1 MPLVSSERTREAGT
15 LKRKSKISV
24 DEEWRR
30 VLTGEQRGHFCWN
43 PAVRRISRAIPSDPR
58 CKLCDTP
65 FGSPGNV
72 LRFLGFG
79 PSRINR
85 RICSGCIH
93 ALEKRPGGAEVE
105 ATFLFADVRG
115 STALAE
121 SVGAEEFRRLMARFY
136 AEAAAAVDVRN
147 GIVDKF
153 AGDELVALFIPG
165 FCGADHA
172 ADALEAA
179 RELLHRTGH
188 GEGEPWLPV
197 GAGVHLGTAYIGTV
211 GEDEALDFT
220 ALGDP
225 VNAAARL
232 AGVAAA
238 GEILVSSAAA
248 EAAGMEIAGLERR
261 SLELRGR
268 SEALEAVVLSV
279 AAQGAHMAPR

>member
-1 MPLVSSERTREAGT
+1 
-15 LKRKSKISV
+15 
-24 DEEWRR
+24 
-30 VLTGEQRGHFCWN
+30 
-43 PAVRRISRAIPSDPR
+43 VRRISRAIPSDPR

-65 FGSPGNV
+65 FGRPGNV

-85 RICSGCIH
+85 RICGGCIH

-121 SVGAEEFRRLMARFY
+121 TVGAEEFRRLMARFY

-165 FCGADHA
+165 FAGDDHA
-172 ADALEAA
+172 ADAVGAA
-179 RELLHRTGH
+179 RELLARTGH
-188 GEGEPWLPV
+188 EEGSPWLPL
-197 GAGVHLGTAYIGTV
+197 GAGVHVGTAYIGTV

-225 VNAAARL
+225 VNATARL
-232 AGVAAA
+232 SALAGT

-248 EAAGMEIAGLERR
+248 DAAGLDTDGLETRT
-261 SLELRGR
+261 LELRGR
-268 SEALEAVVLSV
+268 SEGLVAVVLDV

>member
-1 MPLVSSERTREAGT
+1 
-15 LKRKSKISV
+15 
-24 DEEWRR
+24 
-30 VLTGEQRGHFCWN
+30 
-43 PAVRRISRAIPSDPR
+43 VRRISRAIPSDPR

-65 FGSPGNV
+65 FGRPGNV

-85 RICSGCIH
+85 RICGGCIH

-121 SVGAEEFRRLMARFY
+121 TVGAEEFRRLLARFY

-165 FCGADHA
+165 FAGDDHA
-172 ADALEAA
+172 ADAVAAA
-179 RELLHRTGH
+179 RELLARTGH
-188 GEGEPWLPV
+188 EEGSPWLPV
-197 GAGVHLGTAYIGTV
+197 GAGVHVGTAYIGTV

-232 AGVAAA
+232 SALAGT

-248 EAAGMEIAGLERR
+248 EAAGLDTDGLETRA
-261 SLELRGR
+261 LELRGR
-268 SEALEAVVLSV
+268 SEGLDAVVLDV

>member
-1 MPLVSSERTREAGT
+1 M
-15 LKRKSKISV
+15 
-24 DEEWRR
+24 
-30 VLTGEQRGHFCWN
+30 
-43 PAVRRISRAIPSDPR
+43 RRISRAIPSDPR

-65 FGSPGNV
+65 FGRPGNV

-85 RICSGCIH
+85 RICGGCIH

-121 SVGAEEFRRLMARFY
+121 TVGAEEFRRLLARFY

-165 FCGADHA
+165 FAGDDHA
-172 ADALEAA
+172 ADAVAAA
-179 RELLHRTGH
+179 RELLARTGH
-188 GEGEPWLPV
+188 EEGSPWLPV
-197 GAGVHLGTAYIGTV
+197 GAGVHVGTAYIGTV

-232 AGVAAA
+232 AALAGT

-248 EAAGMEIAGLERR
+248 DAAGLDTDGLETRA
-261 SLELRGR
+261 LELRGR
-268 SEALEAVVLSV
+268 SEGLDAVVLDV

>member
-1 MPLVSSERTREAGT
+1 
-15 LKRKSKISV
+15 V

-43 PAVRRISRAIPSDPR
+43 PTVRRISRAIPSDPR

-65 FGSPGNV
+65 FGRPGNV

-79 PSRINR
+79 QSRINR
-85 RICSGCIH
+85 RICSACIH
-93 ALEKRPGGAEVE
+93 ELEKRPGGAEVE

-121 SVGAEEFRRLMARFY
+121 RVGAEDFRKLMARFY
-136 AEAAAAVDVRN
+136 AEAAAAVDARD

-165 FCGADHA
+165 FAGDDHA
-172 ADALEAA
+172 ADAVAAA
-179 RELLHRTGH
+179 RELLLRTGH
-188 GEGEPWLPV
+188 EGGSPWLPL
-197 GAGVHLGTAYIGTV
+197 GAGVHMGTAFIGTV
-211 GEDEALDFT
+211 GEEEALDFT

-232 AGVAAA
+232 AAQAGT
-238 GEILVSSAAA
+238 GEILVSAAAA
-248 EAAGMEIAGLERR
+248 EAAGVATGGLETRT
-261 SLELRGR
+261 LELRGR
-268 SEALEAVVLSV
+268 SETTEAIVLGVVP
-279 AAQGAHMAPR
+279 QGAHMAPR

>member
-1 MPLVSSERTREAGT
+1 
-15 LKRKSKISV
+15 V

-30 VLTGEQRGHFCWN
+30 VLTGERRGHFCWN
-43 PAVRRISRAIPSDPR
+43 PTVRRISRAIPSDPR

-65 FGSPGNV
+65 FGRPGNV
-72 LRFLGFG
+72 LRFLGLG

-93 ALEKRPGGAEVE
+93 ALQKRLGGAEVE

-115 STALAE
+115 STGLAE
-121 SVGAEEFRRLMARFY
+121 SVGADEFRGLMARFY

-165 FCGADHA
+165 FAGPDHA
-172 ADALEAA
+172 ADAVEAA
-179 RELLHRTGH
+179 RELLARTGH
-188 GEGEPWLPV
+188 EEDEPWLPV
-197 GAGVHLGTAYIGTV
+197 GAGVHVGSAYIGTV

-225 VNAAARL
+225 VNTAARL
-232 AGVAAA
+232 AGVASA
-238 GEILVSSAAA
+238 GEILISAAA
-248 EAAGMEIAGLERR
+248 AAAASLDTEGLETR
-261 SLELRGR
+261 SLDLRGR
-268 SEALEAVVLSV
+268 SEAVEAVVLSV
-279 AAQGAHMAPR
+279 TPHGAHRAPR

>member
-1 MPLVSSERTREAGT
+1 M
-15 LKRKSKISV
+15 
-24 DEEWRR
+24 
-30 VLTGEQRGHFCWN
+30 
-43 PAVRRISRAIPSDPR
+43 
-58 CKLCDTP
+58 
-65 FGSPGNV
+65 
-72 LRFLGFG
+72 GFG

-93 ALEKRPGGAEVE
+93 QLEKRPGGAEVE

-121 SVGAEEFRRLMARFY
+121 SVGAEEFRGLMARFY
-136 AEAAAAVDVRN
+136 AEAAAAVDTRN

-165 FCGADHA
+165 FAGADHA
-172 ADALEAA
+172 VDAVDAA
-179 RELLHRTGH
+179 RELLVRTGH
-188 GEGEPWLPV
+188 ESGAPWVPL
-197 GAGVHLGTAYIGTV
+197 GAGVHVGTAYIGTV
-211 GEDEALDFT
+211 GEEEALDFT

-225 VNAAARL
+225 VNTAARL

-238 GEILVSSAAA
+238 GEILVSRTAASAAN
-248 EAAGMEIAGLERR
+248 LETDDLETR

-268 SEALEAVVLSV
+268 SEALEAVVLRV

>member
-1 MPLVSSERTREAGT
+1 M
-15 LKRKSKISV
+15 

-30 VLTGEQRGHFCWN
+30 VLTGEKRGHFCWN
-43 PAVRRISRAIPSDPR
+43 PTVRRISRAIPSDPR

-65 FGSPGNV
+65 FGRPGNV

-93 ALEKRPGGAEVE
+93 ALKKRPGGAEVE

-136 AEAAAAVDVRN
+136 AEAAAVVDVRN

-153 AGDELVALFIPG
+153 AGDQLVALFIPG
-165 FCGADHA
+165 FVGVDHA
-172 ADALEAA
+172 AEAVAAA
-179 RELLHRTGH
+179 RDSSFAPATRTS
-188 GEGEPWLPV
+188 LPGLPL
-197 GAGVHLGTAYIGTV
+197 GAGVHVGSAFIGTV

-220 ALGDP
+220 G
-225 VNAAARL
+225 ARRP
-232 AGVAAA
+232 G
-238 GEILVSSAAA
+238 
-248 EAAGMEIAGLERR
+248 ERR
-261 SLELRGR
+261 GAPLRAGR
-268 SEALEAVVLSV
+268 N
-279 AAQGAHMAPR
+279 R

>member
-1 MPLVSSERTREAGT
+1 M
-15 LKRKSKISV
+15 
-24 DEEWRR
+24 
-30 VLTGEQRGHFCWN
+30 
-43 PAVRRISRAIPSDPR
+43 
-58 CKLCDTP
+58 
-65 FGSPGNV
+65 
-72 LRFLGFG
+72 RFIGFG

-136 AEAAAAVDVRN
+136 AEAAAVVDVRN

-153 AGDELVALFIPG
+153 AGDQLVALFIPG
-165 FCGADHA
+165 FVGPDHA
-172 ADALEAA
+172 AEAVAAA
-179 RELLHRTGH
+179 RELLVRTGH
-188 GEGEPWLPV
+188 EDEPPWLPV
-197 GAGVHLGTAYIGTV
+197 GAGVHLGAAYIGTV

-232 AGVAAA
+232 SALAGT
-238 GEILVSSAAA
+238 GEILVSRAAA
-248 EAAGMEIAGLERR
+248 DAAGLDTDGLETRT
-261 SLELRGR
+261 LELRGR
-268 SEALEAVVLSV
+268 SEGLDAVVLDV
-279 AAQGAHMAPR
+279 ATQGAHMAPR

>member
-1 MPLVSSERTREAGT
+1 M
-15 LKRKSKISV
+15 
-24 DEEWRR
+24 DEKWRR
-30 VLTGEQRGHFCWN
+30 VLMGERRGHFCWN

-65 FGSPGNV
+65 FGRPGNI
-72 LRFLGFG
+72 LRYLGFG

-93 ALEKRPGGAEVE
+93 ALQKRPGGAEVE
-105 ATFLFADVRG
+105 ATLLFADVRG

-121 SVGAEEFRRLMARFY
+121 SVGADEFRRLMAHFY

-165 FCGADHA
+165 FAGPDHA
-172 ADALEAA
+172 ADAVDAA
-179 RELLHRTGH
+179 RELLARTGH
-188 GEGEPWLPV
+188 DEDAPPWLPV
-197 GAGVHLGTAYIGTV
+197 GAGVHVGKAYIGTV

-225 VNAAARL
+225 VNTAARL
-232 AGVAAA
+232 ASLASA
-238 GEILVSSAAA
+238 GEILVSTTAAT
-248 EAAGMEIAGLERR
+248 AAGLDTEGLETR
-261 SLELRGR
+261 SLDLRGR
-268 SEALEAVVLSV
+268 SEALEAVVLDV
-279 AAQGAHMAPR
+279 TAHGAHMAPR

>member
-1 MPLVSSERTREAGT
+1 
-15 LKRKSKISV
+15 
-24 DEEWRR
+24 
-30 VLTGEQRGHFCWN
+30 
-43 PAVRRISRAIPSDPR
+43 VRRISRAIPSDPR

-65 FGSPGNV
+65 FGRPGNV

-85 RICSGCIH
+85 RICGGCIH

-121 SVGAEEFRRLMARFY
+121 TVGAEEFRRLLARFY

-165 FCGADHA
+165 FAGDDHA
-172 ADALEAA
+172 ADAVAAA
-179 RELLHRTGH
+179 RELLARTGH
-188 GEGEPWLPV
+188 EEGSPWLPV
-197 GAGVHLGTAYIGTV
+197 GAGVHVGTAYIGTV

-232 AGVAAA
+232 AALAGT

-248 EAAGMEIAGLERR
+248 DAAGLDTDGLETRA
-261 SLELRGR
+261 LELRGR
-268 SEALEAVVLSV
+268 SEGLDAVVLDV

>member
-1 MPLVSSERTREAGT
+1 
-15 LKRKSKISV
+15 
-24 DEEWRR
+24 
-30 VLTGEQRGHFCWN
+30 
-43 PAVRRISRAIPSDPR
+43 VRRISRAIPSDPR

-85 RICSGCIH
+85 RICGGCIH

-121 SVGAEEFRRLMARFY
+121 TAGAEEFRRLMARFY

-165 FCGADHA
+165 FAGDDHA
-172 ADALEAA
+172 ADAVAAA
-179 RELLHRTGH
+179 RELLARTGH
-188 GEGEPWLPV
+188 DEASPWLPL
-197 GAGVHLGTAYIGTV
+197 GAGVHIGTAYIGTV

-232 AGVAAA
+232 SGFAGM

-248 EAAGMEIAGLERR
+248 DAAGLDTDGLETRT
-261 SLELRGR
+261 LELRGR
-268 SEALEAVVLSV
+268 SEGLVAVVLDV

>member
-1 MPLVSSERTREAGT
+1 M
-15 LKRKSKISV
+15 
-24 DEEWRR
+24 
-30 VLTGEQRGHFCWN
+30 
-43 PAVRRISRAIPSDPR
+43 RRISRAIPSGPR

-65 FGSPGNV
+65 FGRPGNV

-93 ALEKRPGGAEVE
+93 ELEKRPGGAEVE

-121 SVGAEEFRRLMARFY
+121 RLGAEEFRGLMARFY
-136 AEAAAAVDVRN
+136 AEAAASVDSRN

-165 FCGADHA
+165 FAGEDHA
-172 ADALEAA
+172 ADAVAA
-179 RELLHRTGH
+179 ALGLLQRTGNDS
-188 GEGEPWLPV
+188 EDAWLPV
-197 GAGVHLGTAYIGTV
+197 GAGVHLGKAYIGTV
-211 GEDEALDFT
+211 GEEEALDFT

-225 VNAAARL
+225 VNTAARL
-232 AGVAAA
+232 AAVASA
-238 GEILVSSAAA
+238 GEILVSEVAAA
-248 EAAGMEIAGLERR
+248 AAGLDTAGLETR
-261 SLELRGR
+261 SLDLRGR
-268 SEALEAVVLSV
+268 SEPLEAFVVGV

>member
-1 MPLVSSERTREAGT
+1 
-15 LKRKSKISV
+15 
-24 DEEWRR
+24 
-30 VLTGEQRGHFCWN
+30 
-43 PAVRRISRAIPSDPR
+43 VRRISRAIPSDPR

-85 RICSGCIH
+85 RICGGCIH

-121 SVGAEEFRRLMARFY
+121 TVGAEEFRRLLARFY

-165 FCGADHA
+165 FAGDDHA
-172 ADALEAA
+172 ADAVAAA
-179 RELLHRTGH
+179 RELLARTGH
-188 GEGEPWLPV
+188 EEGSPWLPV
-197 GAGVHLGTAYIGTV
+197 GAGVHVGTAYIGTV

-232 AGVAAA
+232 SALAGT

-248 EAAGMEIAGLERR
+248 DAAGLDTDGLETRA
-261 SLELRGR
+261 LELRGR
-268 SEALEAVVLSV
+268 SEGLDAVVLDV